1 MKNSIVLIFII
12 LVSAFFRKEDDKV
25 KNILD
30 FDNQIKLS
38 IYDYKNFTMKIV
50 KIIETN
56 SEITQKYILI
66 TEILLNENLN
76 LKKKHRHIYRLLGI
90 RNYKKLLK
98 NLDKE
103 DFLNDTK
110 NEDKED
116 TENEEDELNKEN
128 EKEDGKN

>member
-76 LKKKHRHIYRLLGI
+76 LKKKHRHI
-90 RNYKKLLK
+90 
-98 NLDKE
+98 
-103 DFLNDTK
+103 
-110 NEDKED
+110 
-116 TENEEDELNKEN
+116 
-128 EKEDGKN
+128 

>member
-12 LVSAFFRKEDDKV
+12 LVSAFFKKEDDKV

-56 SEITQKYILI
+56 SEITQKYILM

-76 LKKKHRHIYRLLGI
+76 LKKKHCHIYRLLGI

-110 NEDKED
+110 YEDKED

-128 EKEDGKN
+128 EKEDGTN